1 LSPDITAVPFIE
13 ANAARYRITW
23 KNTGRVS
30 DDWKVKLYEQSE
42 TGRQLAIY
50 ARKKTIIRLESMV
63 AGVADVDELDRCPAS
78 HALEAGFSRFKG
90 GVGVCVSVESEDA
103 LHELLDRYFAEPPAT
118 TTLNELMSNF
128 DSEVEAAHIR
138 SRAERLARLAKA
150 PKKPRKVSVQASA
163 FVRNP
168 DVVAEV
174 LDRAVGRCERC
185 KSPAPFRRVSTGEP
199 YLEVHHRLPLAQN
212 GDDTVENAIALCPNC
227 HRKSHYG

>member
-1 LSPDITAVPFIE
+1 MSPDVTAVPFIK
-13 ANAARYRITW
+13 ANSARYRITW
-23 KNTGRVS
+23 KNPGRVS

-50 ARKKTIIRLESMV
+50 KRKTTIIRLESMV
-63 AGVADVDELDRCPAS
+63 AGVVGVDELDRCPAS

-90 GVGVCVSVESEDA
+90 GVCVSVESEDA
-103 LHELLDRYFAEPPAT
+103 LRELLDGYFAEPADAT
-118 TTLNELMSNF
+118 TLDELMSNF
-128 DSEVEAAHIR
+128 DSEVEAAHSG

-150 PKKPRKVSVQASA
+150 PKKPRKVSVQTSA

-174 LDRAVGRCERC
+174 LDRAVGRCEIC
-185 KSPAPFRRVSTGEP
+185 GSPAPFRRVPTGEP
-199 YLEVHHRLPLAQN
+199 YLEVHHRLPLAQG